1 MKTDLWE
8 PKRRIEQQYQNSL
21 NNVLVKIQHIIDFT
35 EEPGEIVILLRK
47 VANSTEFITY
57 AEASAMKMVTQLFT
71 DSGRTW
77 RQAAKENSK
86 GRMLY
91 ELFRHELKGPVGGEV
106 ASQIRRNAEI
116 IKTLPI
122 DLSNSINKYIAE
134 EGLNG
139 RRASDIAKD
148 IQEMFPAKSKARASI
163 IARTEVSKT
172 STALTRARADNIG
185 LDWYIWRTS
194 EDSRVR
200 DSHKKMAE
208 VLIKWTNPPSPEVL
222 AGEKSFGYYH
232 AGEIFNCR
240 CYPEPVIS
248 LDMVQWPAKVYWN
261 GTITKMSRSQFER
274 LVA

>member
-21 NNVLVKIQHIIDFT
+21 NNVLVKIQRLIDFT
-35 EEPGEIVILLRK
+35 GEPGEIVTILRK
-47 VANSTEFITY
+47 VASSNDFITY

-71 DSGRTW
+71 DAGRTW
-77 RQAAKENSK
+77 RQAAKENTK

-91 ELFRHELKGPVGGEV
+91 ELFRNELKGPVGGEV

-122 DLSNSINKYIAE
+122 DLSNSINRYIAE
-134 EGLNG
+134 EVFNG
-139 RRASDIAKD
+139 RRASDIAED
-148 IQEMFPAKSKARASI
+148 IQQMFPAKSRARASI

-172 STALTRARADNIG
+172 STALTRARAENIG

-200 DSHKKMAE
+200 DSHKKME
-208 VLIKWTNPPSPEVL
+208 GVLIKWTNPPSPEVL
-222 AGEKSFGYYH
+222 AGEKSYGYYH

-248 LDMVQWPAKVYWN
+248 LDMIQWPAKVYCN
-261 GTITKMSRSQFER
+261 GSITRMSRIQFEK
-274 LVA
+274 LAA